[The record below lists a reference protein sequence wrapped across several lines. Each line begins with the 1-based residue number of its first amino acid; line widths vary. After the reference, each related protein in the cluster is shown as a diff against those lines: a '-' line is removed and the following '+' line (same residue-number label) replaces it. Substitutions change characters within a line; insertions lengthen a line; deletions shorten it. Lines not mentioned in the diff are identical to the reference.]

1 MSTRAVIFDFNGTLS
16 DDEPLLCR
24 IYLELFAEY
33 GQPISADDY
42 YGELSGLA
50 EHTIAAA
57 CLGAGDPRIPAFIR
71 ERIDRYKAAVAD
83 GSAIPGPLRAAVRY
97 AADRVPLAVVSGAAR
112 EEIVPAIA
120 AAGLD
125 DVLGLVVADD
135 DVRFGKPH
143 PESYLL
149 ALEALGVDGPDALV
163 FEDTEAGVAAAK
175 AAGTRVIAVAGTQ
188 PRERLAAA
196 DGIVDAIDV
205 ELLRTLLG

>member
-1 MSTRAVIFDFNGTLS
+1 M
-16 DDEPLLCR
+16 
-24 IYLELFAEY
+24 
-33 GQPISADDY
+33 
-42 YGELSGLA
+42 
-50 EHTIAAA
+50 
-57 CLGAGDPRIPAFIR
+57 
-71 ERIDRYKAAVAD
+71 
-83 GSAIPGPLRAAVRY
+83 
-97 AADRVPLAVVSGAAR
+97 
-112 EEIVPAIA
+112 
-120 AAGLD
+120 
-125 DVLGLVVADD
+125 LGLVVADD

-175 AAGTRVIAVAGTQ
+175 AAGTRVIAVSGTQ